1 VISWPIQ
8 LALCGTAEAARLRGT
23 NTRLVD
29 CQSPVCPTP
38 QPGVASHYRK
48 PTSAAHQ
55 KIQMKGPEFDGDSD
69 CTVLPSIRRRQIFS
83 RKEINSA
90 SLTSCYICAFRRTPM
105 STYVPN
111 WRSFDYE
118 SQKCLARLQ
127 ESEVTPVLLRAAGQ
141 AGRQQGSRGVNQ
153 GARPERAENLRA
165 IVADVRS
172 ASHTSVRDLAAEL
185 NRRSILTPRGGE
197 WHATSVVRLL
207 ERLGWQSNH
216 AVP

>member
-1 VISWPIQ
+1 
-8 LALCGTAEAARLRGT
+8 
-23 NTRLVD
+23 
-29 CQSPVCPTP
+29 
-38 QPGVASHYRK
+38 
-48 PTSAAHQ
+48 
-55 KIQMKGPEFDGDSD
+55 
-69 CTVLPSIRRRQIFS
+69 
-83 RKEINSA
+83 
-90 SLTSCYICAFRRTPM
+90 M